1 MKEKVKHKN
10 KITLMIIV
18 SLLIVAI
25 CVASFWTYIATTRNQ
40 SEACKR
46 WEEIKSQNERQ
57 MKSSNSEIQQGV
69 STMQVQEMK
78 YRELCQDSQ

>member
-1 MKEKVKHKN
+1 MV
-10 KITLMIIV
+10 IV

-25 CVASFWTYIATTRNQ
+25 CVASFWSYIGTTRNQ
-40 SEACKR
+40 SEACKK
-46 WEEIKSQNERQ
+46 WEEIKSQNEQQERQ

-78 YRELCQDSQ
+78 YRELCQDPNS